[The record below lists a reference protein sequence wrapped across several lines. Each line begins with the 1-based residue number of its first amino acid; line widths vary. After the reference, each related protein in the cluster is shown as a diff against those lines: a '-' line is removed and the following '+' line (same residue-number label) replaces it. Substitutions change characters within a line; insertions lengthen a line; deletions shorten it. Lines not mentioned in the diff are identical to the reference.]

1 MTWSHFVFEGW
12 TWHLFFL
19 DPIVLSLGRLAHTP
33 LCLVVH
39 HLVVQG
45 CESTKDAWTL
55 QYFNHPPPAIVS
67 PLWWDPLLLGDYAKQ
82 RKDYSPTQQ
91 TWKSIL
97 GNNELCKLGRTE
109 SGFHVLISR
118 LAWPASL
125 GWKHGGPET
134 PSLLPSLPYTVFS
147 NLSNVVSSLPA
158 FIQCSFLS
166 VYGLAWCSF
175 VLL

>member
-19 DPIVLSLGRLAHTP
+19 SLNFLSLGRLAHTP

-55 QYFNHPPPAIVS
+55 QYFDHPPPAIIS
-67 PLWWDPLLLGDYAKQ
+67 PLWWDPLLLEDYAKQ

-91 TWKSIL
+91 TWKSNL
-97 GNNELCKLGRTE
+97 RNNEL
-109 SGFHVLISR
+109 FHVLISR

-125 GWKHGGPET
+125 GWKHGGHET
-134 PSLLPSLPYTVFS
+134 PSLLPSLPHTISS
-147 NLSNVVSSLPA
+147 NLSNVVSSLSTFVPTSIWPA
-158 FIQCSFLS
+158 RNLCCHIWS
-166 VYGLAWCSF
+166 LAVWIYS
-175 VLL
+175 